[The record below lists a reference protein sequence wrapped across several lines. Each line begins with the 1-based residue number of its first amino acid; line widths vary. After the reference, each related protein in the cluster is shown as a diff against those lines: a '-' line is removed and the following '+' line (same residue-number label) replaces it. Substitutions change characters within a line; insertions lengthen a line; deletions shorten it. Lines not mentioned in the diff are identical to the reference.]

1 MNGGNLEFHLK
12 RLNIFNENLAVF
24 YSAQMISVL
33 EFLHEKRF
41 SNLYRYVSFNFLNL
55 NNIF

>member
-1 MNGGNLEFHLK
+1 MSGGNLESQLK

-33 EFLHEKRF
+33 EFLHENTF
-41 SNLYRYVSFNFLNL
+41 SNL
-55 NNIF
+55 

>member
-24 YSAQMISVL
+24 YSTQMISVL

-41 SNLYRYVSFNFLNL
+41 SNL
-55 NNIF
+55 

>member
-1 MNGGNLEFHLK
+1 MYFISEFMSGGNLESHLK

-33 EFLHEKRF
+33 QFLHEKKYT
-41 SNLYRYVSFNFLNL
+41 NL
-55 NNIF
+55 